1 MRSPKSLITFWT
13 LVGFVLTPDTI
24 IYLLISLFYFSHRF
38 PCSPDRIDM
47 PPDHSTP
54 SPTIAT
60 PLYHFI
66 CPRDRHCTS
75 CMTYAYS
82 CFALSYLTS
91 LYYLLIRFHY
101 FTDPIYYLLMI
112 YSSYY
117 RRRHITI
124 LVVFLLTSL
133 PSLSLLTSHRHSC
146 SARRVRHCPA
156 RPTGVFCAT
165 TPSPAPPPTPL
176 LLLSQTNSSAPY
188 YHNVVWR
195 GARPCVLKRW
205 RKVGP
210 SFIYL

>member
-1 MRSPKSLITFWT
+1 VALNCCLILPSPCCFAAYQPSAPHLRDETRSVRSPKSLITFWT

-117 RRRHITI
+117 QRRHITI
-124 LVVFLLTSL
+124 LVVQPVDT
-133 PSLSLLTSHRHSC
+133 
-146 SARRVRHCPA
+146 
-156 RPTGVFCAT
+156 
-165 TPSPAPPPTPL
+165 
-176 LLLSQTNSSAPY
+176 
-188 YHNVVWR
+188 
-195 GARPCVLKRW
+195 
-205 RKVGP
+205 
-210 SFIYL
+210 